1 MMQKT
6 MDQNSRMRWWETYR
20 LPCCLGLVLFGIVA
34 LSGCRSGRERTYP
47 VSGVV
52 RFGGQP
58 LTDCLVMFR
67 PEQGPVAS
75 GRLDDEGRFELSTY
89 RPGDG
94 AVAGVHRVWLAPPET
109 EFDMSDDELEFVQDA
124 SRLRKPPP
132 FPAKYLSFATSGLT
146 AEVQTEANQFE
157 FDLEP

>member
-1 MMQKT
+1 MMHGI
-6 MDQNSRMRWWETYR
+6 MDQTSRMLRRETYGVLR
-20 LPCCLGLVLFGIVA
+20 CLA
-34 LSGCRSGRERTYP
+34 LTLLGTAALGGCRSGDEPTYP

-52 RFGGQP
+52 RFGGEP
-58 LTDCLVMFR
+58 LTDCRVMFR

-75 GRLDDEGRFELSTY
+75 GRLDSEGRFELSTY
-89 RPGDG
+89 RPADG

-109 EFDMSDDELEFVQDA
+109 EFDISDDELEFVQDA

-146 AEVQTEANQFE
+146 AEVQTETNEFE